1 MPCAVRSDKSNCEY
15 KIFED
20 ENNPPPKLHISEQEE
35 EEDADGS
42 SSHTVVQEEVGGD
55 REPSDDEDDEPL
67 SQLAADLV
75 EEATTS
81 PPKRARGKATVV
93 PKAAARPTQAELVE
107 VLADGQGL
115 KMKATG
121 AKRKGAVAP
130 HSEEKAQKG
139 EVDKKKRSKAVQKG
153 QK

>member
-67 SQLAADLV
+67 SQLAADLI

-81 PPKRARGKATVV
+81 PPKRAKGKATVV
-93 PKAAARPTQAELVE
+93 PKSAARPTQAESVE

-115 KMKATG
+115 KVKATG
-121 AKRKGAVAP
+121 GKRKVAVAP
-130 HSEEKAQKG
+130 HSEEKAQKVVVG
-139 EVDKKKRSKAVQKG
+139 KKRKAGGSK
-153 QK
+153 